1 MRRSIDEAA
10 ACPRTPNASGAVGAA
25 QSTTTSAVSPFQRD
39 AWLADIVSP
48 STPHSMGAGGAG
60 AEDISGPV
68 RVESRAPS
76 LFLQPELLVNQGHEQ
91 KTATAAVGSRTLPQ
105 CTSPGAP
112 SPATVRK
119 GKLHRA
125 FHMAKLQV
133 NRDLAAFLSEL
144 HSLSPRDD
152 EVSETIEL
160 VSEAAFNCMNEDEDS
175 FKATIKERVDEME
188 DMRRSCTSMAAKQ
201 LFTRLLF
208 ILTRCSRLVVMEDSI
223 ESPPPSTL
231 FLAHINGRY
240 GWSNGTA
247 TTVKKHR
254 TPNLVN
260 KFVNRGARG
269 LSTTS
274 KRLVHIPSASP
285 SRRKRLSSPLSR
297 AHSVRD
303 ALQRLQLSDDSKT
316 HQTHRPSPL
325 SRRSSDFS
333 GLGRRWDDCTVAE
346 SSPEQNDRMHSTPP
360 TDGFKEERGPGG
372 SLRVLIPSPT
382 GTPPTVGTIPEVVV
396 CRICENAVPQHS
408 LEAHCAVCAS
418 LELVCPPEPDVDSML
433 TKLADIAE
441 ACDVACDVAND
452 VASDASNN
460 VTELIEV
467 LIPCCRHAASLQL
480 DGSEQP
486 QQRCESLVQTLATLY
501 SELEDHE
508 TDGEQHVNISS
519 QKTICIPQV
528 FGDSAEFEI
537 KELLNA
543 FFWRALNLIR
553 RKSAELAS
561 HGVDDMGSVCDT
573 TRTASLDSISS
584 SSASSVWGAVSID
597 DFEVLKPISRGA
609 YGRVYLA
616 RKKATGDL
624 YAIKVMRKSDLMRK
638 NMVQSARN
646 ERNILAMANNP
657 FVVRF
662 FYSFASKENL
672 YIVMEYAPG
681 GDLASLLSALGALEE
696 DTARQYASEI
706 ALALEY
712 CHAQGIIHRDLKPNN
727 VLISTDGHVKLTD
740 FGLSSFGVLDRTD
753 PRIYTQNAS
762 ISAPPSPIKQ
772 MVGPLVPEE
781 KAQQA
786 QRSGDSKDL
795 MKGTD
800 DERRAVGTPDY
811 LAPEL
816 LLGTGHG
823 PEADWWS
830 LGVILYEMVV
840 GVPPFSA
847 DTPEKIFQNILERSI
862 TWPPN
867 DEISAE
873 LVDLINRLLDPDPMC
888 RLGCKGAGELKRHP
902 WFAGIRWSDL
912 SRQKAVFVP
921 EPSDDTDTSYFLSS
935 KSVSARSFAMDLD
948 LESTRSLASTTTTQ
962 VVGGSVGD
970 FHARQSIHST
980 VDKQPS
986 LTVDATVDAV
996 INALRREEQE
1006 GPEQSRGGDGPW
1018 DEKRRDDDA
1027 CLWAEL
1033 DRPFKN
1039 VEALRSLSAASSP
1052 QRAER
1057 PPRASLRNL
1066 KGEDLSSR
1074 IRQLSRELE

>member
-1 MRRSIDEAA
+1 MRRSVDEAA
-10 ACPRTPNASGAVGAA
+10 ACPRTPNAGEAVGAA
-25 QSTTTSAVSPFQRD
+25 QSITTSAVSPFQRD

-48 STPHSMGAGGAG
+48 STPHSMGTAGAG
-60 AEDISGPV
+60 TEDISGPV

-76 LFLQPELLVNQGHEQ
+76 LFLQPELLVDQGHEQ
-91 KTATAAVGSRTLPQ
+91 KTAAAAVGSRTLPQ

-152 EVSETIEL
+152 EVSETMEL

-188 DMRRSCTSMAAKQ
+188 DMRRSCTSTAAKQ

-208 ILTRCSRLVVMEDSI
+208 ILTRCSRLVVMEDSV
-223 ESPPPSTL
+223 ESPPPSSL

-240 GWSNGTA
+240 GWSNGTV

-274 KRLVHIPSASP
+274 KRIAHIPSGSP
-285 SRRKRLSSPLSR
+285 SRRKRVSSPLSR

-333 GLGRRWDDCTVAE
+333 GLKPWDDCTVAE
-346 SSPEQNDRMHSTPP
+346 STPEQNDQTPP
-360 TDGFKEERGPGG
+360 TDDFKEEEESGPGG

-382 GTPPTVGTIPEVVV
+382 GTPPTVIPEVVV
-396 CRICENAVPQHS
+396 CRICENAVPQHA

-441 ACDVACDVAND
+441 ACDVASD

-486 QQRCESLVQTLATLY
+486 QQRCDSLVQTLATFY

-508 TDGEQHVNISS
+508 TDGEQHINISS

-528 FGDSAEFEI
+528 FGESAEFEI

-561 HGVDDMGSVCDT
+561 HAVDDMTDSLCDT
-573 TRTASLDSISS
+573 TRTASLDSLSS

-624 YAIKVMRKSDLMRK
+624 YAIKVMRKADLIRK

-662 FYSFASKENL
+662 FYSFTSKENL

-753 PRIYTQNAS
+753 PRIYTQTAS

-772 MVGPLVPEE
+772 MLGPQVPEE
-781 KAQQA
+781 KTQQA
-786 QRSGDSKDL
+786 RRSGDSKE
-795 MKGTD
+795 MIKGTD

-867 DEISAE
+867 DELSAE

-921 EPSDDTDTSYFLSS
+921 EPSEDTDTSYFLSS
-935 KSVSARSFAMDLD
+935 KSVSARSFAMDL
-948 LESTRSLASTTTTQ
+948 ESTRSLASTTTTH

-970 FHARQSIHST
+970 FHARQSIQST
-980 VDKQPS
+980 VYKQPS

-996 INALRREEQE
+996 INALRREEE
-1006 GPEQSRGGDGPW
+1006 EGGDGGGPW
-1018 DEKRRDDDA
+1018 DERRRRDDEA

-1052 QRAER
+1052 QRPER
-1057 PPRASLRNL
+1057 PPRASFRNL